1 MDVVGVL
8 TFGVRFVFGSPSH
21 LGRHLHLDGDSI
33 VSANM
38 GYARVS
44 LQGRAWEWRMG
55 AGVGIISGVIG
66 HSLSAMAAYGH
77 LLNEVPMAQWLFV
90 MVGTHGHL
98 LMVVRGACCHS
109 SIVVVGGHGCSSIL
123 VVRTCQWC

>member
-8 TFGVRFVFGSPSH
+8 TFGLRFVFGSPSH
-21 LGRHLHLDGDSI
+21 LGWHVHLDGDSI

-38 GYARVS
+38 GYVRVS
-44 LQGRAWEWRMG
+44 LQGIEWEWRMG
-55 AGVGIISGVIG
+55 AGGGIISGAIG
-66 HSLSAMAAYGH
+66 HSLSTVATHGH
-77 LLNEVPMAQWLFV
+77 LSKEVPMAQWPFV

-98 LMVVRGACCHS
+98 LMVVMGACCHS

-123 VVRTCQWC
+123 VMGTCQWC